1 MNRLRHIFQWELRSQ
16 EAKAIVLFVLG
27 WLLARLSKREPDLWL
42 FAERGT
48 DARDNG
54 WWMFRY
60 VMEQHPEVNAHF
72 VISPDSEDYQRLERW
87 SDRLIPYNSLR
98 HYIWIWKASR
108 AISTHVSGYLPYYIR
123 EVPAFRRLYHRWS
136 PRTRLI
142 WIQHGVIMNNM
153 KQFHFDRT
161 YLDLLICGAKPEYDF
176 IARTFGFPQ
185 GVVRYTG
192 LARHDG
198 LHQVSV
204 NHKQI
209 LLMPTWRQWLL
220 KRADFMQSDY
230 RRIYTVLLTD
240 PRLHAMLQTQGCNL
254 IFYPHY
260 EVQPYI
266 EVFQELPLPGCVQ
279 IADKIHYD
287 VQSLLKE
294 SALLITDYSSVGM
307 DFAYMR
313 KPIIYFQFDE
323 STFFEGHYTTGYYDY
338 HEGLGDW
345 CSEIDQLLELI
356 QLRLAAGLQMP
367 ACFRKRA
374 DAFFPLYDQQNCR
387 RNYEAIL
394 ETTYL

>member
-1 MNRLRHIFQWELRSQ
+1 MNQLHHIFQWGLRLQ
-16 EAKAIVLFVLG
+16 EAKAIFLFVLG
-27 WLLARLSKREPDLWL
+27 WFLARMGKREQGLWL

-60 VMEQHPEVNAHF
+60 VMERHPEVNARF
-72 VISPDSEDYQRLERW
+72 VISSDSTDRDRLSRW

-98 HYIWIWKASR
+98 HYIWIWKAGC

-136 PRTRLI
+136 SQTKLI
-142 WIQHGVIMNNM
+142 WIQHGVIMNDM
-153 KQFHFDRT
+153 PQFHYDRA
-161 YLDLLICGAKPEYDF
+161 YLDCLICGAKPEYDF
-176 IARTFGFPQ
+176 IAGTFGFPE

-198 LHQVSV
+198 LHQLSV
-204 NHKQI
+204 KPKQL

-220 KRADFMQSDY
+220 KRDDFMQSNY
-230 RRIYTVLLTD
+230 RQTYSRLLTD
-240 PRLHAMLQTQGCNL
+240 QRLHAMLEDNGCTL
-254 IFYPHY
+254 VFYPHY

-266 EVFQELPLPGCVQ
+266 EVFQQLPLPACVQ
-279 IADKIHYD
+279 IADKEHYD
-287 VQSLLKE
+287 VQQLLKE

-323 STFFEGHYTTGYYDY
+323 QTFFGGHYATGYYDY

-345 CSEIDQLLELI
+345 CDQIDQLL
-356 QLRLAAGLQMP
+356 QLLQQRLETHLQMSDIY
-367 ACFRKRA
+367 RSKA
-374 DAFFPLYDQQNCR
+374 DTFFPLYDQQNCR
-387 RNYEAIL
+387 RNYEAIW
-394 ETTYL
+394 ETVNH